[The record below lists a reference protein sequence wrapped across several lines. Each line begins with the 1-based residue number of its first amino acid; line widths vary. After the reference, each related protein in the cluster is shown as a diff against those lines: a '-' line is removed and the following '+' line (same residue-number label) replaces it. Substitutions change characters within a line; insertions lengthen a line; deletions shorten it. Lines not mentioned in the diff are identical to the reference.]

1 MKANGHLRHVDIRCD
16 RSESRSSSGPPAAH
30 GPLAGPAAGG
40 AKVGMRRRV
49 GPLRVAQLLRPAYGP
64 RSQEWSRGRRCRGMH
79 TTTRSFPLRV
89 EQLLRPAYGPRSQ
102 EWSRGRRCRDA
113 HASTRS
119 LRGPSTAGGPGWA
132 HGRRCRFVQRRAAP
146 AWPAHGPRSQL
157 VPRPAVPRGA
167 CGSVPVM
174 RSRRWRSESG
184 WAVRYGPW

>member
-1 MKANGHLRHVDIRCD
+1 MWIDSKRSLVTANGPHA
-16 RSESRSSSGPPAAH
+16 RSESRSSSGPPEAH

-64 RSQEWSRGRRCRGMH
+64 RSQEIGKNG
-79 TTTRSFPLRV
+79 L
-89 EQLLRPAYGPRSQ
+89 A
-102 EWSRGRRCRDA
+102 
-113 HASTRS
+113 
-119 LRGPSTAGGPGWA
+119 AGGAEMRMRRREASAARPRPVVPVGPTA
-132 HGRRCRFVQRRAAP
+132 HGRRCRFVQRRAAA

-167 CGSVPVM
+167 CGLVPVM

>member
-1 MKANGHLRHVDIRCD
+1 MQDNKANGHFVAAKPVQPIRVTQLLRPARSPRSPCGSRGRRCQ
-16 RSESRSSSGPPAAH
+16 
-30 GPLAGPAAGG
+30 
-40 AKVGMRRRV
+40 VGMRRRV
-49 GPLRVAQLLRPAYGP
+49 GPLRVAQLLRPA
-64 RSQEWSRGRRCRGMH
+64 RS
-79 TTTRSFPLRV
+79 
-89 EQLLRPAYGPRSQ
+89 PRSQ

-119 LRGPSTAGGPGWA
+119 LRGPSTADGPGWA